1 HDDAFQ
7 GNDIQ
12 NLSKFL
18 VVQRRFKDNKVG
30 NQLVIDDYA
39 HHRID
44 ITATID
50 SARNKYPGKKVVA
63 IFQPHTFTRT
73 NTFLQDFADSLNLAD
88 DVYLCDI
95 FGSLREDNGNLTIN
109 DLQHLVEGSSILD
122 ISQTDVLRRYE
133 DSVLIFMGAG

>member
-1 HDDAFQ
+1 
-7 GNDIQ
+7 
-12 NLSKFL
+12 
-18 VVQRRFKDNKVG
+18 KVG
-30 NQLVIDDYA
+30 NQILIDDYA
-39 HHRID
+39 HHPIE

-50 SARNKYPGKKVVA
+50 SARKKYPGKKVGA

-73 NTFLQDFADSLNLAD
+73 KTFLQDFADSLNLAD

-122 ISQTDVLRRYE
+122 TSQTHGLPRYE
-133 DSVLIFMGAG
+133 DCLLISNGAGDIQKFQQSYAGIFDDKTS